1 MKRQYIQPM
10 INLDLN
16 KADTFVKEIENIV
29 DKYSMGYLEAILY
42 YCDIHA
48 LEEDQVAQYVVGPL
62 KQRLATEAKS
72 LNLISKK
79 NATSL
84 PL

>member
-1 MKRQYIQPM
+1 MKRQYIIPM
-10 INLDLN
+10 VNLDLN
-16 KADTFVKEIENIV
+16 KADTFIKEIENI
-29 DKYSMGYLEAILY
+29 
-42 YCDIHA
+42 
-48 LEEDQVAQYVVGPL
+48 EEEQVAQYVVGPL

-79 NATSL
+79 NATTL

>member
-1 MKRQYIQPM
+1 MKRQYIIPM
-10 INLDLN
+10 VNLDLN
-16 KADTFVKEIENIV
+16 KADTVIKEIENIV
-29 DKYSMGYLEAILY
+29 DMYCMGYLAALLY
-42 YCDIHA
+42 YCDVHA
-48 LEEDQVAQYVVGPL
+48 LEEEQVAQYVVGPL

-72 LNLISKK
+72 LHLISKK

>member
-1 MKRQYIQPM
+1 MKRQYTIPM
-10 INLDLN
+10 VNLDLN

-42 YCDIHA
+42 YCDVHA
-48 LEEDQVAQYVVGPL
+48 LEEEQVAQYVVGPL